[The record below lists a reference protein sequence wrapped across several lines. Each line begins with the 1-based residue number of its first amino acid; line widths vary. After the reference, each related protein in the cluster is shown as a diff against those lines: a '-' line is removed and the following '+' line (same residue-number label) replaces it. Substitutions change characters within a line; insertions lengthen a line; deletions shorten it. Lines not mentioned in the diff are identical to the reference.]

1 MNSDSSSADSLRIKQ
16 RPPEESNPSWLEMV
30 KVAGVS
36 RYFAFRQ
43 RLIENKTF
51 LVDFAKARTEQARE
65 KLVKSASPSQ
75 LLVLKDLVLNIAEK
89 NIEIDKHLFQYL
101 QKKKKV
107 KDLTHLI
114 SRIKRSPEVPEKKL
128 RLLLFKFNSVLPCMI
143 KSVLQWTRTPT
154 TWWTLPSC
162 LNLGCKATRQP

>member
-1 MNSDSSSADSLRIKQ
+1 
-16 RPPEESNPSWLEMV
+16 MV

-143 KSVLQWTRTPT
+143 KSVLQ
-154 TWWTLPSC
+154 
-162 LNLGCKATRQP
+162 